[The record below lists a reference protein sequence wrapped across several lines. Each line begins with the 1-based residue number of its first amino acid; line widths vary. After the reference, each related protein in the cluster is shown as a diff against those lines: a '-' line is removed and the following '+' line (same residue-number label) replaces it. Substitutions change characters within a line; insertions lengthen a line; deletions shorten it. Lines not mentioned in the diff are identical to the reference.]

1 MTRRGAL
8 LVVLLVF
15 TCSVAADDWEYTL
28 RPGDELWSIARDYC
42 GSASLAGAIASHNGL
57 TNVAAVRAGQ
67 RIAIPTAW
75 LVFAPATATVL
86 QVSGDARI
94 KRGAA
99 PQDPEVPA
107 GSGDTLLMGYSIIT
121 GEGAALVEFA
131 DGSQLSVQPDSRVLF
146 NKLTAFGPA
155 GMVDTHLRFAYG
167 RGDARVQPQNRGD
180 RFRIQTPQGI
190 AAVRGTEFRVA
201 HRDEEDR
208 SNSETLE
215 GLVAFLRPDQNT
227 DLPAG
232 FGVAAGASG
241 VVKEALLEAPQ
252 WLEQETQTAEQ
263 AVIRWRPLAGAARY
277 VITWAEISQP
287 DIAVAQTVTDDA
299 STTVVVP
306 PGQYRLG
313 VRGVSAN
320 AIEGYDASRVL
331 TVRARAPQ
339 LTAVTSSLSG
349 DVAFAWQYS
358 EPGARFALT
367 LEADHFADAKR
378 FESDTTGYQARLPA
392 GAYRWRV
399 QATNSAPSETGAFTL
414 LPPAPE
420 NLRIKRRDKRLFF
433 SWTGADDQTYVLRV
447 SRIDGGASFEKTV
460 TGNSAEIDVDSYG
473 DYQMR
478 LASVQN
484 SLQSEA
490 LVYPIQ
496 VFKRPWWMSLLIP
509 LIVL

>member
-1 MTRRGAL
+1 MTRYC
-8 LVVLLVF
+8 VLLALSLAF
-15 TCSVAADDWEYTL
+15 ACNAAADDWEYTL

-42 GSASLAGAIASHNGL
+42 GSASLAGAIADHNGL
-57 TNVAAVRAGQ
+57 ANVSAVRAGQ

-75 LVFAPATATVL
+75 LVFAPATASVV

-94 KRGAA
+94 KQGAA

-107 GSGDTLLMGYSIIT
+107 RSGDELLMGYSIIT
-121 GEGAALVEFA
+121 GEGAALVAFA

-201 HRDEEDR
+201 HSEEAGQ

-232 FGVAAGASG
+232 FGVAAGSG
-241 VVKEALLEAPQ
+241 VVVKEQLLEAPQ
-252 WLEQETQTAEQ
+252 WLEQATETAERADIRWQ
-263 AVIRWRPLAGAARY
+263 AVAGAARY
-277 VITWAEISQP
+277 VITWAAVTQP
-287 DIAVAQTVTDDA
+287 EIAVSQLVTSEP
-299 STTVVVP
+299 STAVAVR
-306 PGQYRLG
+306 PGQYRLS

-331 TVRARAPQ
+331 NVRARAPQ
-339 LTAVTSSLSG
+339 LTAVRQSLAG
-349 DVAFAWQYS
+349 DVRFAWQYS
-358 EPGARFALT
+358 DPETAFVLT
-367 LEADHFADAKR
+367 LEADHLADAHR
-378 FESDTTGYQARLPA
+378 FETDGTDYQARLPA
-392 GAYRWRV
+392 GAYRWQV
-399 QATNSAPSETGAFTL
+399 QATDSAPSDPGAFTL
-414 LPPAPE
+414 LPPSPE
-420 NLRIKRRDKRLFF
+420 DLRIKRRDKRLFF
-433 SWTGADDQTYVLRV
+433 SWQGEEEQTYVLRV
-447 SRIDGGASFEKTV
+447 SRIDGSAVFEKTV
-460 TGNSAEIDVDSYG
+460 TGNNAEIDVDSYG
-473 DYQMR
+473 DYEMR

-490 LVYPIQ
+490 LVHPIQ